1 MNNSKVTLYLSIL
14 VFNIDVFWHMS
25 IMLLYF
31 NLFKNIKLFMDILN
45 TEHVG
50 SQHPPYNFY
59 ITSSN
64 NIFKYLWNIL
74 RIFLSFTSSI
84 DTKSLDSQNSVVYA
98 VCAKLPLL
106 IIIIICIYLIGFVFN
121 VLYIV
126 LKSRNE
132 KFHIVVPK
140 LTYNLVNI
148 KITHRKKEIFL
159 F

>member
-1 MNNSKVTLYLSIL
+1 M
-14 VFNIDVFWHMS
+14 
-25 IMLLYF
+25 
-31 NLFKNIKLFMDILN
+31 
-45 TEHVG
+45 
-50 SQHPPYNFY
+50 
-59 ITSSN
+59 
-64 NIFKYLWNIL
+64 KYS

-84 DTKSLDSQNSVVYA
+84 DTKSLDSQNSVVYV

-106 IIIIICIYLIGFVFN
+106 IIIIICIYLLGFVFN

-140 LTYNLVNI
+140 LIYNLVNI